1 MEYSGEFT
9 AENTESWLN
18 KTDSAGNEYTGV
30 YKFNPNILKENAY
43 NTIKLKSGT
52 KGVYV
57 IVKYGEP
64 TEAPDISDYEGQIET
79 PNPNLPTDI
88 SGFALGSTADNTINV
103 SFRETAEQSEK
114 GQTYNIYVDGE
125 KRLENVSAGSYT
137 IDKVTAGR
145 VTVKITAVLN
155 NTETEGI
162 SQTIKVNG
170 ETYEKPTTKPEEP
183 TTDDPDEPT
192 TKPEESTSNEPDEST
207 TAPVVTDKPTA
218 APTTAQPTTPKATTP
233 KATTAAPKKTTAAKK
248 VLKRTTVRKAYKK
261 KASKKVKITFK
272 RIKGAK
278 KYTVQFST
286 TKKFK
291 KILVRRT
298 VKKVKITVTSKKLR
312 NKKRLYVRVRAVGA
326 KKWSK
331 VKRVKIRKR

>member
-1 MEYSGEFT
+1 MTASAKTYAGYAVNETAEGSVLSGTIQEDGSLVLKVYYDIFEERPTTPTEDQSKYTSLGTVNGLDLSYYILQNDFGMNIKLLDAGATFYMEYSGEFT

-114 GQTYNIYVDGE
+114 GRLIIFMWMA
-125 KRLENVSAGSYT
+125 KRDLRMCRQE
-137 IDKVTAGR
+137 VTP
-145 VTVKITAVLN
+145 
-155 NTETEGI
+155 
-162 SQTIKVNG
+162 S
-170 ETYEKPTTKPEEP
+170 TK
-183 TTDDPDEPT
+183 
-192 TKPEESTSNEPDEST
+192 
-207 TAPVVTDKPTA
+207 
-218 APTTAQPTTPKATTP
+218 
-233 KATTAAPKKTTAAKK
+233 
-248 VLKRTTVRKAYKK
+248 
-261 KASKKVKITFK
+261 
-272 RIKGAK
+272 
-278 KYTVQFST
+278 
-286 TKKFK
+286 
-291 KILVRRT
+291 
-298 VKKVKITVTSKKLR
+298 
-312 NKKRLYVRVRAVGA
+312 
-326 KKWSK
+326 
-331 VKRVKIRKR
+331 